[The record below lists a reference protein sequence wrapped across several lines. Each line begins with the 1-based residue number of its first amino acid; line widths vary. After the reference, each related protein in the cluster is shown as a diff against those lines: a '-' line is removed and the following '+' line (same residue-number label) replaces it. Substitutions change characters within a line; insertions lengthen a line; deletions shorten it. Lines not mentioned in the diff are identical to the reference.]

1 MLCASSLCDDLHE
14 DKMDVI
20 HTRMLLAVV
29 SNLRMHLN
37 TQPLHYSST
46 KPLFPNLLH
55 AIQIQSRW
63 IAGGSRSIC
72 DHPA

>member
-46 KPLFPNLLH
+46 KVGGRGW
-55 AIQIQSRW
+55 RW
-63 IAGGSRSIC
+63 
-72 DHPA
+72 